1 MISGRASNLRES
13 GVAYL
18 FLAPAFLFIVVF
30 IAYPL
35 VYSFISL
42 LLNMILF
49 MILLPSGWVSSNMS
63 LSGGIRILYLL

>member
-1 MISGRASNLRES
+1 MISGRTSNLRES

-18 FLAPAFLFIVVF
+18 FLAPGLLFIVVF

-49 MILLPSGWVSSNMS
+49 MILLPSGWVSSNMF